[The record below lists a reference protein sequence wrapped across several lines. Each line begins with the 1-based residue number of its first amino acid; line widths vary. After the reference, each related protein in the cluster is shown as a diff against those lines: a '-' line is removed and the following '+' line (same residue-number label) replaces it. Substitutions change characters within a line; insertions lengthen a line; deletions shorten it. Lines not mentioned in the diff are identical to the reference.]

1 MYGLLLES
9 AESFVVERYGKAIW
23 LEAKERAGIKKQS
36 FATHGQYSDNIIPQ
50 LTSLL
55 HNITGDSLKNIGEG
69 LGKRFVHFISRYGYD
84 RILKV
89 LGRHLRDFINGL
101 DNLHEYMRFTYPKL
115 KAPSFF
121 CTDETENGMKLH
133 YRSKR
138 QGFLYY
144 VMGQVKEVGR
154 VFYNQDVEMEV
165 LFTHCDQNT
174 GEGSYVIYQLSFD
187 NRAYIASRKRPK
199 RNSVLSTGSEHDN
212 LKIQMDVFYEVFPFH
227 IIFDKDMVITSIG
240 SSLHAIC
247 SSLIGESIESHFLVL
262 RPFIQFSWENVGIY
276 IYIYYI
282 LIIFVLHKYFVW
294 PGMRMTRCWLMH
306 ARF

>member
-1 MYGLLLES
+1 MLN
-9 AESFVVERYGKAIW
+9 RYGKDVW
-23 LEAKERAGIKKQS
+23 LEVKERAGIKHPA
-36 FATHGQYSDNIIPQ
+36 FATHQKYSDNIIPQ
-50 LTSLL
+50 LANAL
-55 HNITGDSLKNIGEG
+55 HETTGDSLETIGEEF
-69 LGKRFVHFISRYGYD
+69 GKRFVHFTSSFGYD

-101 DNLHEYMRFTYPKL
+101 DNLHEYLRFTYPKL

-138 QGFLYY
+138 QGFTYY

-165 LFTHCDQNT
+165 LHTYSDQSA
-174 GEGSYVIYQLSFD
+174 GQGCYVVYQLSFD

-199 RNSVLSTGSEHDN
+199 RNSVISIGSEHDN

-227 IIFDKDMVITSIG
+227 IVFDKELVITSIG
-240 SSLHAIC
+240 SSLHAIF
-247 SSLIGESIESHFLVL
+247 SSLIGEKIQSHFSIL
-262 RPFIQFSWENVGIY
+262 RPFVEFSWENVSTPIKSYG
-276 IYIYYI
+276 
-282 LIIFVLHKYFVW
+282 LFVLNKYFIC
-294 PGMRMTRCWLMH
+294 PRT
-306 ARF
+306 